1 MPKNA
6 SEKNHPHVRSNPKEK
21 EWADIGATTVEKV
34 SAIIQKHL
42 PLTWHYLTTIAS
54 RESRKRSGE
63 VSVRKNR
70 PVDLVSYDDSVLM
83 KTVHTH
89 QSSGLE
95 EYV

>member
-21 EWADIGATTVEKV
+21 D
-34 SAIIQKHL
+34 AIIQKHQQ
-42 PLTWHYLTTIAS
+42 LTWNYLPTIAS

-70 PVDLVSYDDSVLM
+70 PVDLALRSMSELAAGCDLSQCQLVSGWR
-83 KTVHTH
+83 KC
-89 QSSGLE
+89 Q
-95 EYV
+95 